1 MYLSVVHVAPLPA
14 GGSYEVYA
22 SYYEIYNEQVFDLLE
37 DIPEDLPSDQVY
49 RRKVCVSVVFL
60 FVVYLFMSSQ
70 DRDQSPNAFS
80 LLLFYCCSTL
90 NVSHMYACC
99 ACRC

>member
-1 MYLSVVHVAPLPA
+1 MFTPLFKHIVFFVLPSLVLDFLTRAILVVRAAPLPA

-49 RRKVCVSVVFL
+49 RRKVNNQSITLSV
-60 FVVYLFMSSQ
+60 
-70 DRDQSPNAFS
+70 RS
-80 LLLFYCCSTL
+80 L
-90 NVSHMYACC
+90 
-99 ACRC
+99 